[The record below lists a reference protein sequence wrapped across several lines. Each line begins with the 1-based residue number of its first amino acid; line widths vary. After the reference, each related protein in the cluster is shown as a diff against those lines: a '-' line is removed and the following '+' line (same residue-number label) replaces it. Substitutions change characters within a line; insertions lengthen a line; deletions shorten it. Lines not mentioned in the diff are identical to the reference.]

1 MTFTLRP
8 YQQEAVDAT
17 LAWFRRHTEP
27 AAIVLPT
34 GAGKSLVIAEL
45 ARLARGRVLL
55 LAHVKELVAQN
66 HAKYCALGLEADI
79 FAAGLQRK
87 ESHGKVVF
95 GSVQS
100 VACNLDQFRS
110 EFSLLIVDECHR
122 ISDDDDSQYQQIIGH
137 LRQVNPQ
144 IRLLGLTA
152 TPFRLGKGWIY
163 QFHYHGM
170 VRGDE
175 KALFRDC
182 IYELPLRYMIK
193 HGYLTPPERLD
204 MPVVQY
210 DFSRLQ
216 AQSNGLF
223 SEADLNHELKKQQR
237 ITPHIVSQIVEFA
250 ENRKGVMIFAA
261 TVEHA
266 REVTGLLPVGLAA
279 LITGETP
286 GPERDRIIEAFK
298 AQAYRYLVNVA
309 VLTTGFDAPHVDLIA
324 ILRPTESVSLYQQIV
339 GRGLRLAPG
348 KTDCLIL
355 DYAGNPHDLYAPE
368 VGTPKGKSDNVPVQ
382 VFCPACG
389 FANTFWGKT
398 TADGTLIEHFGRRCQ
413 GWFED
418 DDGHREQCDF
428 RFRFKNCPQCNAEND
443 IAARRCRECDTILV
457 DPDDML
463 KAALKLKD
471 ALVLRCSGMTLQH
484 GGDEKGPWLKIT
496 YYDEDGADVSE
507 RFRLQTPAQR
517 TAFEQLF
524 IRPHTRTP
532 GVPLRWITPADI
544 VTQQALL
551 RHPDFVVARMKGQY
565 WQVREKV
572 FDYQGVFVA
581 PTSCVNYRKAEVLIA
596 RVSFGGYNAARFC
609 IRKADNPPVAGSPVA
624 GFIYRETS
632 MFTINAEVRKEQ
644 GKGASRRLRAAN
656 KFPAIIYGG
665 AAAPVAIE
673 LDHDKVWNMQD
684 KAEFYSEVLTVVVD
698 GKEEKVK
705 VQAVQRH
712 AFKPKLTHI
721 DFVRA

>member
-17 LAWFRRHTEP
+17 LAWFRKHREP

-45 ARLARGRVLL
+45 ARLARGRVLV

-79 FAAGLQRK
+79 FAAGLKRK

-100 VACNLDQFRS
+100 VARNLDLFRS

-122 ISDDDDSQYQQIIGH
+122 ISDDDDSQYQQILTH
-137 LRQVNPQ
+137 LKEVNPHL
-144 IRLLGLTA
+144 RLLGLTA

-163 QFHYHGM
+163 RFHYHGM

-175 KALFRDC
+175 KALFSDC

-223 SEADLNHELKKQQR
+223 SEADLNQELNKQKR
-237 ITPHIVSQIVEFA
+237 ITPHIISQIEEFA
-250 ENRKGVMIFAA
+250 ATRKGVMIFAA

-266 REVTGLLPVGLAA
+266 REITGLLPVDDAA

-286 GPERDRIIEAFK
+286 GPERDRLIEAFK
-298 AQAYRYLVNVA
+298 AQQFRYLVNVS

-355 DYAGNPHDLYAPE
+355 DYAGNPHDLYSPE
-368 VGTPKGKSDNVPVQ
+368 VGTPKGKSDNVRYRCFVQ
-382 VFCPACG
+382 PAG
-389 FANTFWGKT
+389 LPTPSGGKPPP
-398 TADGTLIEHFGRRCQ
+398 TAR
-413 GWFED
+413 
-418 DDGHREQCDF
+418 
-428 RFRFKNCPQCNAEND
+428 
-443 IAARRCRECDTILV
+443 
-457 DPDDML
+457 
-463 KAALKLKD
+463 
-471 ALVLRCSGMTLQH
+471 
-484 GGDEKGPWLKIT
+484 
-496 YYDEDGADVSE
+496 
-507 RFRLQTPAQR
+507 
-517 TAFEQLF
+517 
-524 IRPHTRTP
+524 
-532 GVPLRWITPADI
+532 
-544 VTQQALL
+544 
-551 RHPDFVVARMKGQY
+551 
-565 WQVREKV
+565 
-572 FDYQGVFVA
+572 
-581 PTSCVNYRKAEVLIA
+581 
-596 RVSFGGYNAARFC
+596 
-609 IRKADNPPVAGSPVA
+609 
-624 GFIYRETS
+624 
-632 MFTINAEVRKEQ
+632 
-644 GKGASRRLRAAN
+644 
-656 KFPAIIYGG
+656 
-665 AAAPVAIE
+665 
-673 LDHDKVWNMQD
+673 
-684 KAEFYSEVLTVVVD
+684 
-698 GKEEKVK
+698 
-705 VQAVQRH
+705 
-712 AFKPKLTHI
+712 
-721 DFVRA
+721 

>member
-1 MTFTLRP
+1 MIFTLRP

-17 LAWFRRHTEP
+17 LNHFRRHKTP
-27 AAIVLPT
+27 AVIVLPT
-34 GAGKSLVIAEL
+34 AGKSLVIAEL
-45 ARLARGRVLL
+45 ARLARGRVLV

-66 HAKYCALGLEADI
+66 HEKYQALGLEADI
-79 FAAGLQRK
+79 FAAGLKRK

-100 VACNLDQFRS
+100 VTRNLDAFQG

-122 ISDDDDSQYQQIIGH
+122 IGDDEESQYQQILTH
-137 LRQVNPQ
+137 LTKVNPHL
-144 IRLLGLTA
+144 RLLGLTA

-223 SEADLNHELKKQQR
+223 SEADLNRELKKQQR
-237 ITPHIVSQIVEFA
+237 ITPHIISQIMEFA
-250 ENRKGVMIFAA
+250 ATRKGVMIFAA

-266 REVTGLLPVGLAA
+266 KEIVGLLPAEDAA
-279 LITGETP
+279 LITGDTP
-286 GPERDRIIEAFK
+286 GSERDVLIDDFK
-298 AQAYRYLVNVA
+298 AQRFRYLVNVA

-443 IAARRCRECDTILV
+443 IAARRCRRCDTVLV

-463 KAALKLKD
+463 KAALRLKD
-471 ALVLRCSGMTLQH
+471 ALVLRCSGMSLQH
-484 GGDEKGPWLKIT
+484 GHDEKGEWLKIT

-507 RFRLQTPAQR
+507 RFVCKRPPSVPPSSSFLSAR
-517 TAFEQLF
+517 
-524 IRPHTRTP
+524 IRAHRAS
-532 GVPLRWITPADI
+532 L
-544 VTQQALL
+544 
-551 RHPDFVVARMKGQY
+551 
-565 WQVREKV
+565 
-572 FDYQGVFVA
+572 
-581 PTSCVNYRKAEVLIA
+581 C
-596 RVSFGGYNAARFC
+596 
-609 IRKADNPPVAGSPVA
+609 AGSPPP
-624 GFIYRETS
+624 ISSPSKHYCDTRILS
-632 MFTINAEVRKEQ
+632 
-644 GKGASRRLRAAN
+644 S
-656 KFPAIIYGG
+656 PA
-665 AAAPVAIE
+665 
-673 LDHDKVWNMQD
+673 
-684 KAEFYSEVLTVVVD
+684 
-698 GKEEKVK
+698 
-705 VQAVQRH
+705 
-712 AFKPKLTHI
+712 
-721 DFVRA
+721 

>member
-45 ARLARGRVLL
+45 ARLARGRVLV

-100 VACNLDQFRS
+100 VARNLDQFRS

-266 REVTGLLPVGLAA
+266 REVTGLLPVGQAA

-471 ALVLRCSGMTLQH
+471 ALVLRCSGMVLQH

>member
-1 MTFTLRP
+1 MSFTLRP
-8 YQQEAVDAT
+8 YQREAVDAT
-17 LAWFRRHTEP
+17 LRYFRQHQTP
-27 AAIVLPT
+27 AVIVLPT

-45 ARLARGRVLL
+45 ARVARGRVLV

-79 FAAGLQRK
+79 YAAGLSRK
-87 ESHGKVVF
+87 ESQGKVVF

-100 VACNLDQFRS
+100 VARNPEHFRGA
-110 EFSLLIVDECHR
+110 FSLLIVDECHR
-122 ISDDDDSQYQQIIGH
+122 ISDDDDSQYQQIISH
-137 LRQVNPQ
+137 LRSANPQ
-144 IRLLGLTA
+144 LRLLGLTA
-152 TPFRLGKGWIY
+152 TPYRLGKGWIY

-170 VRGDE
+170 VRGDA

-210 DFSRLQ
+210 DFSRLS

-223 SEADLNHELKKQQR
+223 SEADLNRELKNQKR
-237 ITPHIVSQIVEFA
+237 ITPHIISQIVEFA
-250 ENRKGVMIFAA
+250 QTRKGVMIFAA

-266 REVTGLLPVGLAA
+266 REVLGLLPADEAA
-279 LITGETP
+279 LITGDTP
-286 GPERDRIIEAFK
+286 GPVRDELITAFK
-298 AQAYRYLVNVA
+298 DQRYRYLVNVS

-355 DYAGNPHDLYAPE
+355 DYAGNPHDLYTPE
-368 VGTPKGKSDNVPVQ
+368 VGSPKGKSDNVPVQ

-418 DDGHREQCDF
+418 DDGTREQCDY
-428 RFRFKNCPQCNAEND
+428 RFRFKNCPNCNAEND
-443 IAARRCRECDTILV
+443 IAARRCRECDQVLV

-471 ALVLRCSGMTLQH
+471 ALVLRCGGMALAA
-484 GGDEKGPWLKIT
+484 GADDKGEWLNVT
-496 YYDEDGADVSE
+496 YYDEEGADVSE
-507 RFRLQTPAQR
+507 RFRLTTPAQR

-532 GVPLRWITPADI
+532 GVPLAWKTAADLLAL
-544 VTQQALL
+544 QALL
-551 RHPDFVVARMKGQY
+551 RHPDFVVARKKGHY

-572 FDYQGVFVA
+572 FDYQGR
-581 PTSCVNYRKAEVLIA
+581 YRRANE
-596 RVSFGGYNAARFC
+596 
-609 IRKADNPPVAGSPVA
+609 
-624 GFIYRETS
+624 
-632 MFTINAEVRKEQ
+632 
-644 GKGASRRLRAAN
+644 LR
-656 KFPAIIYGG
+656 G
-665 AAAPVAIE
+665 
-673 LDHDKVWNMQD
+673 
-684 KAEFYSEVLTVVVD
+684 
-698 GKEEKVK
+698 
-705 VQAVQRH
+705 
-712 AFKPKLTHI
+712 
-721 DFVRA
+721 

>member
-1 MTFTLRP
+1 MSFTLRP

-17 LAWFRRHTEP
+17 LAHFRKHLEP
-27 AAIVLPT
+27 AVIVLPT

-45 ARLARGRVLL
+45 ARIARGRVLV

-66 HAKYCALGLEADI
+66 HAKYRALGLEADI

-100 VACNLDQFRS
+100 VARNLEQFHG

-122 ISDDDDSQYQQIIGH
+122 IGEADESQYQQILAH
-137 LRQVNPQ
+137 LRSANPKL
-144 IRLLGLTA
+144 RLLGLTA
-152 TPFRLGKGWIY
+152 TPYRLGKGWIY
-163 QFHYHGM
+163 HYHYHGM
-170 VRGDE
+170 MRGDE

-216 AQSNGLF
+216 AQANGLF
-223 SEADLNHELKKQQR
+223 SEADLNRELKQQKR
-237 ITPHIVSQIVEFA
+237 ITPHIISQIVEFA
-250 ENRKGVMIFAA
+250 AQRRGVMIFAA

-266 REVTGLLPVGLAA
+266 KEITALLPSDDAA
-279 LITGETP
+279 LITADTP
-286 GPERDRIIEAFK
+286 GTVRDTLIEAFK
-298 AQAYRYLVNVA
+298 NQQFRFLVNVA

-339 GRGLRLAPG
+339 GRGLRLSPG

-355 DYAGNPHDLYAPE
+355 DYAGNPHDLFTPE
-368 VGTPKGKSDNVPVQ
+368 VGNAKGKSDNVPVQ
-382 VFCPACG
+382 VFCPSCG

-398 TADGTLIEHFGRRCQ
+398 TGDGTLIEHFGRRCQ

-418 DDGHREQCDF
+418 DEGHREQCDY

-443 IAARRCRECDTILV
+443 IAARRCHQCDRVLV

-471 ALVLRCSGMTLQH
+471 ALVLRCSGMTLQQ
-484 GGDEKGPWLKIT
+484 GSDAKGDWLKVT

-507 RFRLQTPAQR
+507 RFRLHTPAQR
-517 TAFEQLF
+517 MAFEQLF
-524 IRPHTRTP
+524 IRPHSRVP
-532 GVPLRWITPADI
+532 GVPLRWITAAD
-544 VTQQALL
+544 VVAQQPLF
-551 RHPDFVVARMKGQY
+551 RHPNFVVARKNGQF
-565 WQVREKV
+565 WNVREKV
-572 FDYQGVFVA
+572 FDYEG
-581 PTSCVNYRKAEVLIA
+581 
-596 RVSFGGYNAARFC
+596 RF
-609 IRKADNPPVAGSPVA
+609 
-624 GFIYRETS
+624 
-632 MFTINAEVRKEQ
+632 
-644 GKGASRRLRAAN
+644 RRANELR
-656 KFPAIIYGG
+656 G
-665 AAAPVAIE
+665 
-673 LDHDKVWNMQD
+673 
-684 KAEFYSEVLTVVVD
+684 
-698 GKEEKVK
+698 
-705 VQAVQRH
+705 
-712 AFKPKLTHI
+712 
-721 DFVRA
+721 